1 MNIGFDAKRAFCN
14 TSGLGNY
21 SRTVISAIHQ
31 FYPEE
36 SLFLFTP
43 KKTSNS
49 LLGSTGDSVV
59 TPTDTLSKAFPSL
72 WRSMWMKKDIVQ
84 NGVQV
89 YHGLSNELPYHISKC
104 KSQIADFRSVV
115 TIHDL
120 IFKRFPQYYPA
131 VDRIIYDHKF
141 KRSCVTADKIIA
153 VSHQTKNDIID
164 FYKIAPEKI
173 EVIYQSAGDYLRDD
187 ISNEEI
193 ERVKKKFH
201 LPADYILSVGT
212 VEERK
217 NLFLVLKSL
226 ALLKSKLSIPLVVA
240 GRATAYKRIL
250 QDYLSEVK
258 MSEQVFFIDNISTE
272 ELQPLYAGAK
282 LFVYP
287 SRFEG
292 FGIPVIEALHY
303 GIPVVAAKGSCLEE
317 AGGPSSK
324 YINPDDENEMAD
336 IIEGILINASLQKE
350 MREAGKYFVK
360 KFNSA
365 HFAHSLMTCYKSR

>member
-1 MNIGFDAKRAFCN
+1 
-14 TSGLGNY
+14 
-21 SRTVISAIHQ
+21 
-31 FYPEE
+31 
-36 SLFLFTP
+36 
-43 KKTSNS
+43 
-49 LLGSTGDSVV
+49 
-59 TPTDTLSKAFPSL
+59 
-72 WRSMWMKKDIVQ
+72 MKKDIAQNRVQ
-84 NGVQV
+84 A

-187 ISNEEI
+187 VSNEEI

-226 ALLKSKLSIPLVVA
+226 ALLKPKLSIPLVVA
-240 GRATAYKRIL
+240 GRATSYKRIL
-250 QDYLSEVK
+250 QNYLSKVK

-324 YINPDDENEMAD
+324 YINPDDENEMSD
-336 IIEGILINASLQKE
+336 IIEGILISASLQKE

-365 HFAHSLMTCYKSR
+365 HFAHSLMTCYKSL